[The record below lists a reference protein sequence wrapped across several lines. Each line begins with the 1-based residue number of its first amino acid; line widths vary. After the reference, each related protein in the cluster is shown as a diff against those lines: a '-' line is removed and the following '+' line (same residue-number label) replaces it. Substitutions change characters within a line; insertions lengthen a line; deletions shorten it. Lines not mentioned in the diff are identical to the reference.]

1 MRSLSGKMKQTLIGG
16 DIKNPLWIAAITAV
30 VLTAI
35 GGVIEKGFV
44 SPSNLL
50 NLIAIS
56 SLLGLASAGQTLVV
70 LGGGEGIDLSIGAII
85 SLSAVLTSQISN
97 GNNSHLLLGIV
108 VALVVGALLGIVNG
122 LGVYLAKVPPL
133 IMTLGMSSV
142 IEGIVLVYTQGQPK
156 GQAPPLLATLGTG
169 RILGIPWL
177 VIIWALFTFLIWY
190 VLKHLVYGRLL
201 YLSGDNRSAAR
212 MSGLPVAKLVV
223 GTYALSGLLSAIA
236 GILFLGYT
244 NTTYLNIGDAYI
256 LPSVAAVVVGGT
268 ALSGGRGGYI
278 GTVIGAILLT
288 VLDSILT
295 TLHMGDAT
303 REMINGIVLLLLLS
317 IYTRQPKEA

>member
-1 MRSLSGKMKQTLIGG
+1 MTFTERVKQGMG
-16 DIKNPLWIAAITAV
+16 QSSRNSLWIAVGTAV
-30 VLTAI
+30 LLTVI
-35 GGVIEKGFV
+35 GGVINRGFV

-50 NLIAIS
+50 NLLAIS
-56 SLLGLASAGQTLVV
+56 SLLGLAAAGQTLVV

-97 GNNSHLLLGIV
+97 GQNGQLLLAVV
-108 VALVVGALLGIVNG
+108 VALIAGALLGLVNG
-122 LGVYLAKVPPL
+122 LGIYLAKVPPL

-169 RILGIPWL
+169 QVAGIPWL
-177 VIIWALFTFLIWY
+177 VILWALFTFVIWY

-201 YLSGDNRSAAR
+201 FLAGDNRSAGR
-212 MSGLPVAKLVV
+212 MSGVPIAKIVM
-223 GTYALSGLLSAIA
+223 GTYTLSGLLSACA
-236 GILFLGYT
+236 GVLFLGYT
-244 NTTYLNIGDAYI
+244 STTYLNIGDAYI

-278 GTVIGAILLT
+278 GTVVGAILLT
-288 VLDSILT
+288 VLDSLLT
-295 TLHMGDAT
+295 TMHMGEAT
-303 REMINGIVLLLLLS
+303 REIINGAVLLVLLS
-317 IYTRQPKEA
+317 IYTRQPKDA